1 MVMRISNCR
10 AVQPFVQTFNMA
22 VKNMPYPIA
31 SGATKLTIDASV
43 EIPGLT
49 LDEAP
54 THIRWVEVYVDGFR
68 LHNSTLDFDETYQAY
83 ELDGNN
89 INFKTPVTGQIEV
102 YSYEPWTYVMP
113 EANYIRVN
121 NVQGAKTRARNPGE
135 LFTGTFCEP
144 LILTL
149 PQNGYVRLTDDHQD
163 LVYVPNSNF
172 EGYDAFSYSV
182 ITERGQLADPKCV
195 YVKIGNPSV
204 SNV

>member
-10 AVQPFVQTFNMA
+10 PVQPFVQTYNMA
-22 VKNMPYPIA
+22 VKMIPYPISRSA
-31 SGATKLTIDASV
+31 SMEFFDAVDLASV
-43 EIPGLT
+43 T
-49 LDEAP
+49 LGDTP
-54 THIRWVEVYVDGFR
+54 THIRWVDVYLDGFR
-68 LHNSTLDFDETYQAY
+68 LFNSTLDFDQSYQAY
-83 ELDGNN
+83 ELSGRELT
-89 INFKTPVTGQIEV
+89 FKTPVTGQLQIF
-102 YSYEPWTYVMP
+102 SYNPWEFVMP

-121 NVQGAKTRARNPGE
+121 NVQGAKTKARNPGD

-149 PQNGYVRLTDDHQD
+149 PQNGFVRLTDDHQD

-204 SNV
+204 ETV